1 MEFNNIDHH
10 FCEGNILGVPE
21 VLNSFTSLIF
31 SFFGIYGLFNK
42 NREKLYIINNNQFII
57 DLVYSIFVTIGIG
70 SFGYHWTQ
78 YIGWALMDELPM
90 IVSIFIGLLYIEYCN
105 FLLNNIHDNN
115 NNNNNLNYK
124 ITIIFLTFIM
134 FYFITINPIN
144 YYRKLFP
151 IVFGCVLILF
161 SYKFIN
167 LINNF
172 DKKFNKNILLY
183 GNQQLII
190 ICIAGLIWSFTETI
204 CKYNNNLFLLLGHPL
219 WHFFMAYGFYNIIQ
233 IIYYISLYTSINYI
247 QNYQTNILDIYL
259 YYNKLYILTIQNNIL
274 DN

>member
-90 IVSIFIGLLYIEYCN
+90 IVSIFIGLLYIEYCS

-115 NNNNNLNYK
+115 NNYNLNYK

-151 IVFGCVLILF
+151 ILFGSILILF